1 MDNSLIPDE
10 SPMGKAE
17 GGEAKKQTYH
27 RTQER
32 TGKP

>member
-1 MDNSLIPDE
+1 MDNESFLDE

-17 GGEAKKQTYH
+17 GGEAKKQKHY